1 MINRF
6 IAHACRYAKL
16 PRCFIWASVAFCFAG
31 FILFFSQTGLSP
43 VFSRSPDVTEEVI
56 LLDPDKVSPD
66 LLEPV
71 SLEELEELQRVWKQ
85 KHESY
90 HQPPLDPAE
99 TATGET
105 ILRSSLQKRSR
116 GKPVKRVLALFQW
129 NGREKDAHGVGKVA
143 LSPGLLRVEIGSLV
157 YVRTGSG
164 KVFFDRET
172 NQGCRI
178 VKDRAVSTAWKIE
191 NYFQFLSHLIEKQA
205 GFDDIYSD
213 YRSNRY
219 IVKSL
224 PPDDSPV
231 YGVFQVS
238 YPASRLESLEVIERS
253 TASSILRMKF
263 LSWNVNLSLPDGL
276 FRIPEGRLEWDDLP
290 PERIPLFL
298 R

>member
-1 MINRF
+1 
-6 IAHACRYAKL
+6 KL
-16 PRCFIWASVAFCFAG
+16 PRCFIWASVAFCLAG

-43 VFSRSPDVTEEVI
+43 VFSRNPDVTEEVI

-71 SLEELEELQRVWKQ
+71 SLEELEELQ
-85 KHESY
+85 
-90 HQPPLDPAE
+90 
-99 TATGET
+99 
-105 ILRSSLQKRSR
+105 
-116 GKPVKRVLALFQW
+116 RVLALFQW

-172 NQGCRI
+172 NQGCRF

-213 YRSNRY
+213 YRSSRY

-224 PPDDSPV
+224 PPD
-231 YGVFQVS
+231 
-238 YPASRLESLEVIERS
+238 
-253 TASSILRMKF
+253 
-263 LSWNVNLSLPDGL
+263 
-276 FRIPEGRLEWDDLP
+276 
-290 PERIPLFL
+290 
-298 R
+298 